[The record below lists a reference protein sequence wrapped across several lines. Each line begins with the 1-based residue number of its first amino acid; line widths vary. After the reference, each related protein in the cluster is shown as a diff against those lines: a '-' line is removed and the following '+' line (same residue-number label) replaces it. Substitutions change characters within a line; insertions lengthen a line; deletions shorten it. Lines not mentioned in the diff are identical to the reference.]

1 MRASSDGGDA
11 DVPAV
16 RLESK
21 NCSSWIEPMREPA
34 WAAARV
40 VTCAVLPPARCA
52 ACPGWPGLLP
62 LALPRGLPRGLSE
75 FPRPRPGA
83 PAAGG
88 DPCSMIGI
96 PEVSDRAGPVSI
108 RPAT

>member
-40 VTCAVLPPARCA
+40 VTCAVLPPACCA
-52 ACPGWPGLLP
+52 AVPGWPPLLP
-62 LALPRGLPRGLSE
+62 LPHLLGLGVSE
-75 FPRPRPGA
+75 LPRPRPGA

-88 DPCSMIGI
+88 DPGSMIGI
-96 PEVSDRAGPVSI
+96 HEVSDRAGPVSI